1 MKNAKLL
8 LERLTEMIPP
18 GDKQHHN
25 LIVEDGNLILTL
37 MCGDKYHPIRLEDID
52 FGKTVKQLAN
62 EIEISLIAH
71 LTS

>member
-1 MKNAKLL
+1 MKNARLL

-37 MCGDKYHPIRLEDID
+37 MCRDKYYPFKLEDID
-52 FGKTVKQLAN
+52 FGKPVKQLAN
-62 EIEISLIAH
+62 EIEILLIAQI
-71 LTS
+71 TI